1 MEEKKVIIT
10 TELLVMGVMVLIIG
24 TVIKVL
30 AAGI

>member
-10 TELLVMGVMVLIIG
+10 TELVVMGVMVLIIG

>member
-30 AAGI
+30 TAGI